1 MYYSANNV
9 ARYILGYYYFKKK
22 SCCSNLKLQK
32 ILYFLQANHLVL
44 TGKSLFED
52 KIEAENF
59 GPVVRSVYDEYK
71 IYGSGAIPFQFFK
84 NNDNWNYQ
92 IYEKDSRLMNPLLD
106 KLEKYSSTALL
117 ELIHNQT
124 PWKKAYESYDD
135 HIIKKEDLIDFFKER
150 EEKS

>member
-1 MYYSANNV
+1 MYNANNI
-9 ARYILGYYYFKKK
+9 ARYILGYYLFKKK
-22 SCCSNLKLQK
+22 SYCSNLKLQK

-71 IYGSGAIPFQFFK
+71 VYGSGAIPFQFFK

-92 IYEKDSRLMNPLLD
+92 IYEKDFRLIDPLID
-106 KLEKYSSTALL
+106 KLENYSSTALL
-117 ELIHNQT
+117 ELIHNQAH
-124 PWKKAYESYDD
+124 WEKAYESYDN
-135 HIIKKEDLIDFFKER
+135 HIIRKEDLIEYFSD
-150 EEKS
+150 